1 MPPLGR
7 SQRRCEEMSPMFSTG
22 PPGCQQGTNMALQE
36 PWKSGETW
44 GAEKVFHLSWTHGEV
59 GGC

>member
-1 MPPLGR
+1 
-7 SQRRCEEMSPMFSTG
+7 MFPTG

-36 PWKSGETW
+36 LGKSGKTW
-44 GAEKVFHLSWTHGEV
+44 GAEKFFRLSWTHVEV